1 MTVLPMHGQLVTGV
15 VDEDVKTTTPIHDR
29 FDTREY
35 RVIGAY
41 IQTQHLDTGE
51 TVSA

>member
-1 MTVLPMHGQLVTGV
+1 MPRNGAAVRPVSELRLMMCPRS
-15 VDEDVKTTTPIHDR
+15 HDG
-29 FDTREY
+29 FDTRVY

-51 TVSA
+51 TVGA